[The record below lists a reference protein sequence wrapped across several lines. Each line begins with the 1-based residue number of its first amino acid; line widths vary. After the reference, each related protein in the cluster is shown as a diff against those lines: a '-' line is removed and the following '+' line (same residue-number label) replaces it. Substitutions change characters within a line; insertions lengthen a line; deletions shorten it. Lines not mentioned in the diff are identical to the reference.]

1 MPTPLSPHGEFTT
14 KEEAAFET
22 GGALS
27 TPKHRMEEAKDA
39 DFLMP
44 EERKYPYKVKGQ
56 ISCNLLKAAIT
67 RSAQNNETEVNK
79 KAKALFNDHC

>member
-1 MPTPLSPHGEFTT
+1 MTTPMSPHGEFTK
-14 KEEAAFET
+14 KEEAAFES

-27 TPKHRMEEAKDA
+27 TPKHRKEEARDS

-44 EERKYPYKVKGQ
+44 EQRKYPYKIKGQ

-67 RSAQNNETEVNK
+67 RSAQYNETDVNK
-79 KAKALFNDHC
+79 RAKALFNDHC